1 MKGCRKGVATK
12 DRVSKV
18 SSMCSGDSECI
29 GEMVEVVKSEKM
41 ESPSPYVGRGCYV
54 LYTGYK
60 GMYANA
66 MAARNAS
73 CCCVEER

>member
-1 MKGCRKGVATK
+1 
-12 DRVSKV
+12 
-18 SSMCSGDSECI
+18 MCSDKNVCI
-29 GEMVEVVKSEKM
+29 GEMVNVVNMVKSEM
-41 ESPSPYVGRGCYV
+41 EPPRPYVGRGSYV

-60 GMYANA
+60 KMCANA